1 MAELREDKGR
11 QASGYEQAAAALQ
24 QQVAQLS
31 AELADAGQA
40 SAALKEQLAGL
51 RSKRAS
57 ASEGQVADL
66 LRWGP
71 AAGVTQLGTCMLCR
85 LTSARAAWHCGVQ
98 CAYILRSRSQ
108 AQLASVSDIKL
119 DLRQQF

>member
-31 AELADAGQA
+31 AELAEAGQA

-51 RSKRAS
+51 RSKRTS
-57 ASEGQVADL
+57 AAEGQAADL
-66 LRWGP
+66 ARWG
-71 AAGVTQLGTCMLCR
+71 AVAGGGHLFAVPPDLSQ
-85 LTSARAAWHCGVQ
+85 CGVAL
-98 CAYILRSRSQ
+98 CGAVHIH
-108 AQLASVSDIKL
+108 AA
-119 DLRQQF
+119 